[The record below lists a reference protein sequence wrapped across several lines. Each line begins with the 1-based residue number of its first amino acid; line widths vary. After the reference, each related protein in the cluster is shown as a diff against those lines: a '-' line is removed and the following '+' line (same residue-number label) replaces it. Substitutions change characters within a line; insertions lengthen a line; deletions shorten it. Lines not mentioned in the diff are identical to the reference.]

1 MTLKVMIIFA
11 AVGAIGLSA
20 AVFSAVFTTSP
31 QAMCSARDVERT
43 LHREW
48 VDMLSN
54 TTFASILGL
63 PKGAVIGLT
72 EAEIQSDPAYKEAYA
87 QLLEVQ
93 RAKTIDQVRAREIR
107 QEMLRTKQRVIDEYK
122 ANHPTPK
129 APPTEV
135 RFVSEPVAVEFD
147 PNIERVTCTR
157 QLATN
162 NQFINLIL
170 GADGENG
177 VTTRYSVQPGTNGE
191 YMVSILDNP

>member
-1 MTLKVMIIFA
+1 MTRKVMIIFA
-11 AVGAIGLSA
+11 AVVAVGLLA
-20 AVFSAVFTTSP
+20 AVFSGAFTTSP

-63 PKGAVIGLT
+63 PKDAVIGLT

-93 RAKTIDQVRAREIR
+93 RAKTIDQVRAKEIR
-107 QEMLRTKQRVIDEYK
+107 QEMLRIKQRVIDEYK

-147 PNIERVTCTR
+147 PDLQRVTCVR
-157 QLATN
+157 QLTTN
-162 NQFINLIL
+162 NQFMSLAL
-170 GADGENG
+170 VADGQNA
-177 VTTRYSVQPGTNGE
+177 VTTRYSVQPGTDGG

>member
-1 MTLKVMIIFA
+1 MTRKVMIFSA
-11 AVGAIGLSA
+11 AVVAVGLSA
-20 AVFSAVFTTSP
+20 AVFSGAFTTSP

-63 PKGAVIGLT
+63 PKDTVIGLT
-72 EAEIQSDPAYKEAYA
+72 GTDIQSDPAYKEAYA

-107 QEMLRTKQRVIDEYK
+107 QEMERIKQRVIDEYK
-122 ANHPTPK
+122 ASHPTPK

-135 RFVSEPVAVEFD
+135 RFVSDPVAVEFD

-157 QLATN
+157 QLITN
-162 NQFINLIL
+162 NQFINLMA
-170 GADGENG
+170 GADGQNG
-177 VTTRYSVQPGTNGE
+177 VTTRYSVQPGANGG